1 VKGTLAVA
9 RYTLL
14 ELSRRRL
21 LLVFFIIGAVGI
33 AVIGTAFKIAATV
46 SPASISFGGPEGTF
60 SPDQATL
67 DRLTELQYV
76 SQLIDVVGFFAL
88 LIAFAIGMTA
98 IYHDLESG
106 AAVGIFSK
114 PVSRLAFTTGKVLAA
129 LVAMF
134 VIVGVLSL
142 ETRLIATLFGGGLE
156 GALWVETVA
165 AVANASLLMLIV
177 LALSAWMNN
186 IIAAVVAFVYN
197 AVAGFVVIL
206 HSVLVSGS
214 LGDNALVKAG
224 LDIAYWLV
232 PHNLMSDAKR
242 QLAQAEYD
250 VFAKSIPQG
259 QNGPTAA
266 DFLNNVPGASD
277 LTDIIWWAFLVILM
291 ATLVYVAVRRRQV

>member
-21 LLVFFIIGAVGI
+21 LLVFFIIGAVGT
-33 AVIGTAFKIAATV
+33 AVIGAVFKIAASV
-46 SPASISFGGPEGTF
+46 SPASISFSGPDGTIA
-60 SPDQATL
+60 PDQASL

-76 SQLIDVVGFFAL
+76 SQLIDVVSFFAL

-106 AAVGIFSK
+106 SAVGIFSK

-197 AVAGFVVIL
+197 GVAFYVVLL
-206 HSVLVSGS
+206 HSVLASGS
-214 LGDNALVKAG
+214 LGDNAWVKTS
-224 LDIAYWLV
+224 LDIAYWLF
-232 PHNLMSDAKR
+232 PHSLMSDAKR

-259 QNGPTAA
+259 QGGPTVA
-266 DFLNNVPGASD
+266 DYLNGVPGASD
-277 LTDIIWWAFLVILM
+277 LTDIIWWAFLVALM
-291 ATLVYVAVRRRQV
+291 STLLYIAVRRRQV

>member
-1 VKGTLAVA
+1 MKGTLAVA
-9 RYTLL
+9 RYTLV

-21 LLVFFIIGAVGI
+21 LLVFFIIGAVGT
-33 AVIGTAFKIAATV
+33 AVIGAVFKIAASV
-46 SPASISFGGPEGTF
+46 SPASISFSGPDGPIA
-60 SPDQATL
+60 PDQASL

-76 SQLIDVVGFFAL
+76 SQLIDVVSFFAL

-106 AAVGIFSK
+106 SAVGIFSK

-197 AVAGFVVIL
+197 GVAFYVVLL
-206 HSVLVSGS
+206 HSVLLSGS
-214 LGDNALVKAG
+214 LGDNGWVKAG
-224 LDIAYWLV
+224 LDIAYWLF
-232 PHNLMSDAKR
+232 PHSLMSDAKR

-250 VFAKSIPQG
+250 AFAKSIPQG
-259 QNGPTAA
+259 QGGPTVA
-266 DFLNNVPGASD
+266 DFLNGVPGASD
-277 LTDIIWWAFLVILM
+277 VSDIIWWAFLVVLM